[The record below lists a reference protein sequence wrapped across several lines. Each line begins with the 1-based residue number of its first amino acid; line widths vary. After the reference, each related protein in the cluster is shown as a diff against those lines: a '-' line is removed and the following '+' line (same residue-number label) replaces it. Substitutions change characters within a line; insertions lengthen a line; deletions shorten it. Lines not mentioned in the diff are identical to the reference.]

1 MTSDSSGDGAT
12 VMPLGWSLRR
22 HPHRQERFRVGCYLE
37 AGDIFPISTQRDST
51 LKKEPEMSLLTDMLS
66 MLSAESDISLGGE
79 FPATAVCID
88 RAPSNRLGQGLSTTP
103 ARRCHDHLTLS
114 EIPPPAPDRFA
125 HSEANCLT
133 WQAGGGQDSKCERQ
147 AIQGGRTVVVH
158 REVDMFVQTSRS
170 HHPNL
175 AILRGRRNQR
185 TSLAGRTP
193 SPEAPR
199 LGT

>member
-1 MTSDSSGDGAT
+1 MGPPPCHWVGLCVGTLIGRRDFGLDAT
-12 VMPLGWSLRR
+12 LKL
-22 HPHRQERFRVGCYLE
+22 
-37 AGDIFPISTQRDST
+37 GDIFSDISTARQHS
-51 LKKEPEMSLLTDMLS
+51 LKEPEMSLLTDMLS